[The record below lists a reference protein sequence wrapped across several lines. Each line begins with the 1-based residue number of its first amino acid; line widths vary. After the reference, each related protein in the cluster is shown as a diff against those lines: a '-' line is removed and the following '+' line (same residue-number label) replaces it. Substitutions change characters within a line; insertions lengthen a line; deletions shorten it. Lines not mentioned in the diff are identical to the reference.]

1 MDSHSSPN
9 QTYKIGIL
17 LIDGFALMSYSSVI
31 EPLRAGN
38 LLGKK
43 VLYQVDHIAAGNERE
58 ISSSSS
64 AVIPTNATM
73 SENKDYDLILVV
85 AGGDPS
91 SFKDEQT
98 FQWLRNKARY
108 GARLGGVSAGP
119 VILANAGVM
128 KGYRMTVHWEHAA
141 ALSENTPNLLLE
153 RSLYIMDRDRI
164 TCAGGVAPLDMMHA
178 LQSEIHGP
186 EFARKVSDWFIH
198 TDVRP
203 SGDPQRSGMIERFG
217 THHPSIIQTL
227 EIMENHIADPLNL
240 RQLALLS
247 SISPRQL
254 NRIFIEKI
262 GRSTMSVYRNL
273 RLEKAHNL
281 IQQTVLSLTEIAL
294 ATGFSSS
301 AHFSKAFQEKY
312 SSPPSS
318 YRQDTRSK
326 AQQL

>member
-1 MDSHSSPN
+1 MDNHLLPEK
-9 QTYKIGIL
+9 TYKIGIL

-31 EPLRAGN
+31 EPLRAAN

-43 VLYQVDHIAAGNERE
+43 HLYKVDHIAIGNRHKT
-58 ISSSSS
+58 ISSSG
-64 AVIPTNATM
+64 AVIYATATI
-73 SENKDYDLILVV
+73 SDHQDYDLILVV

-91 SFKDEQT
+91 SFNDEPT
-98 FQWLRNKARY
+98 FQWLRNKARH
-108 GARLGGVSAGP
+108 GIRLGGVSAGP

-141 ALSENTPNLLLE
+141 ALSENTPTLLLE

-203 SGDPQRSGMIERFG
+203 SGDPQRSGMVERYG

-240 RQLALLS
+240 KQLALLS
-247 SISPRQL
+247 SISSRQL

-262 GRSTMSVYRNL
+262 GQSTMSVYRNL
-273 RLEKAHNL
+273 RLEKAYNL
-281 IQQTVLSLTEIAL
+281 IEQTVLSLTEIAL

-312 SSPPSS
+312 GSPPSFF
-318 YRQDTRSK
+318 RQNTQHK
-326 AQQL
+326 AQ

>member
-1 MDSHSSPN
+1 MDKNPSPD
-9 QTYKIGIL
+9 QPYKIGIL
-17 LIDGFALMSYSSVI
+17 LINGFALMSYSSVI
-31 EPLRAGN
+31 EPLRAAN

-43 VLYQVDHIAAGNERE
+43 HLYKVDHIAIGNRQEV
-58 ISSSSS
+58 ISSSG
-64 AVIPTNATM
+64 AVIHATGAI
-73 SENKDYDLILVV
+73 SDNRDYDLILVV

-91 SFKDEQT
+91 SFDDEQT
-98 FQWLRNKARY
+98 FQWLRNKARH
-108 GARLGGVSAGP
+108 GVRLGGVSGGP
-119 VILANAGVM
+119 VILTNAGVM
-128 KGYRMTVHWEHAA
+128 KGYRMTVHWEHAV
-141 ALSENTPNLLLE
+141 ALSESTPTLLLE

-217 THHPSIIQTL
+217 TNHPAIIQTL
-227 EIMENHIADPLNL
+227 EIMENHIADPLSL
-240 RQLALLS
+240 KQLALLS
-247 SISPRQL
+247 SISSRQL
-254 NRIFIEKI
+254 NRIFIDKI
-262 GRSTMSVYRNL
+262 GQSTMSVYRNL
-273 RLEKAHNL
+273 RLEKAYNL

-312 SSPPSS
+312 GSPPSFF
-318 YRQDTRSK
+318 RQNTQHK
-326 AQQL
+326 AQ

>member
-1 MDSHSSPN
+1 MDNHLLPEK
-9 QTYKIGIL
+9 TYKIGIL

-31 EPLRAGN
+31 EPLRAAN

-43 VLYQVDHIAAGNERE
+43 HLYKVDHIAIENRQEV
-58 ISSSSS
+58 ISSSG
-64 AVIPTNATM
+64 AVIHATGAI
-73 SENKDYDLILVV
+73 SDNRDYDLILVV

-91 SFKDEQT
+91 SFDDEQI
-98 FQWLRNKARY
+98 FQWLRNKARH
-108 GARLGGVSAGP
+108 GVRLGGVSGGP

-141 ALSENTPNLLLE
+141 ALSENTPTLLLE
-153 RSLYIMDRDRI
+153 RSLYIMDRDRL

-178 LQSEIHGP
+178 LQCEIHGP

-217 THHPSIIQTL
+217 THHPAIIQTL
-227 EIMENHIADPLNL
+227 EIMENHIADPLSL
-240 RQLALLS
+240 KQLALLS
-247 SISPRQL
+247 SISSRQL
-254 NRIFIEKI
+254 NRVFIDKI
-262 GRSTMSVYRNL
+262 GQSTMSVYRNL
-273 RLEKAHNL
+273 RLEKAYNL
-281 IQQTVLSLTEIAL
+281 IEQTVLSLTEIAL

-312 SSPPSS
+312 GSPPSS
-318 YRQDTRSK
+318 HRQDTRPK
-326 AQQL
+326 I

>member
-1 MDSHSSPN
+1 MDNHSSPD

-38 LLGKK
+38 FLAKTT
-43 VLYQVDHIAAGNERE
+43 LYQIDHIAVGNEYE
-58 ISSSSS
+58 IISSSGAAIS
-64 AVIPTNATM
+64 ANTTI

-91 SFKDEQT
+91 SFDDQQT
-98 FQWLRNKARY
+98 FQWLRNKARH
-108 GARLGGVSAGP
+108 GVRLGGVSGGP

-141 ALSENTPNLLLE
+141 ALSENTPTLLLE

-164 TCAGGVAPLDMMHA
+164 TCAGGVAPLDMMHV

-186 EFARKVSDWFIH
+186 EFARRVSDWFIH

-203 SGDPQRSGMIERFG
+203 PGDPQRSGMVERYG

-227 EIMENHIADPLNL
+227 ETMENHIADPLSL
-240 RQLALLS
+240 KQLALLS

-254 NRIFIEKI
+254 NRIFIDKI
-262 GRSTMSVYRNL
+262 GQSTMSVYRSL
-273 RLEKAHNL
+273 RLEKAYNL
-281 IQQTVLSLTEIAL
+281 IQHTVLSLTEIAL

-301 AHFSKAFQEKY
+301 AHFSKAFQDKY
-312 SSPPSS
+312 GSSPSS
-318 YRQDTRSK
+318 YRQNATF
-326 AQQL
+326 